1 MTVAYLNRLAAMC
14 SWDTT
19 NSLRTKKKKKKMAKK
34 IKIHTNFR
42 DKKNILT
49 LYYESLNQI

>member
-19 NSLRTKKKKKKMAKK
+19 NSLRTKKKMAKK

-42 DKKNILT
+42 EKNNILA
-49 LYYESLNQI
+49 LYYVSLNQI